1 MEQKANKPNSRAVV
15 LIALHVLLLVYSLCG
30 FFSKNAS
37 RQPFMS
43 FEFCAFYAG
52 MLAIL
57 VVYAIGWQQILKRL
71 PLTVAF
77 ANKAITVVWGIIWG
91 AVFFQEAITLP
102 MIIGAIIVMAG
113 IVLFSI
119 ADGEERQAAEAE
131 ERLVAESEERQV
143 ADGGE
148 GPVANGE
155 EAHVADGEVRQA
167 AEVEVRQDEPLGGGA

>member
-1 MEQKANKPNSRAVV
+1 MEGRKGNLNSRAIV

-77 ANKAITVVWGIIWG
+77 ANKAITIVWGIVWG
-91 AVFFQEAITLP
+91 AVFFQEAVTPP
-102 MIIGAIIVMAG
+102 MVVGAVIVMAG
-113 IVLFSI
+113 VVLFSI
-119 ADGEERQAAEAE
+119 ADGEERRDEA
-131 ERLVAESEERQV
+131 Q
-143 ADGGE
+143 GGQ
-148 GPVANGE
+148 G
-155 EAHVADGEVRQA
+155 
-167 AEVEVRQDEPLGGGA
+167 

>member
-1 MEQKANKPNSRAVV
+1 MDSQPRKLNSHAVV

-30 FFSKNAS
+30 FFSKNAA

-57 VVYAIGWQQILKRL
+57 VIYAIGWQQILKRL

-77 ANKAITVVWGIIWG
+77 ANKAVTVIWGIVWG
-91 AVFFQEAITLP
+91 AVFFQEPVTPL
-102 MIIGAIIVMAG
+102 MIVGAAIVMAG

-119 ADGEERQAAEAE
+119 ADGEER
-131 ERLVAESEERQV
+131 RSED
-143 ADGGE
+143 AGGE
-148 GPVANGE
+148 G
-155 EAHVADGEVRQA
+155 
-167 AEVEVRQDEPLGGGA
+167 

>member
-131 ERLVAESEERQV
+131 ERLVAESEGCQAV
-143 ADGGE
+143 GGDE
-148 GPVANGE
+148 SPIV
-155 EAHVADGEVRQA
+155 DGEVRQA

>member
-119 ADGEERQAAEAE
+119 ADGEERQAA
-131 ERLVAESEERQV
+131 
-143 ADGGE
+143 DGGE
-148 GPVANGE
+148 SPVANGE
-155 EAHVADGEVRQA
+155 EAPVANDGESSA
-167 AEVEVRQDEPLGGGA
+167 AEAEERQDEPLGGGA

>member
-91 AVFFQEAITLP
+91 AVFFREAITLP

-131 ERLVAESEERQV
+131 ERLI
-143 ADGGE
+143 ADGG
-148 GPVANGE
+148 VNLI
-155 EAHVADGEVRQA
+155 ADGE
-167 AEVEVRQDEPLGGGA
+167 EHQDEPRGGGA

>member
-167 AEVEVRQDEPLGGGA
+167 AEVEERQDEPLGGGA

>member
-1 MEQKANKPNSRAVV
+1 MDSKPRKLNSRAVV

-77 ANKAITVVWGIIWG
+77 ANKAVTVIWGIVWG
-91 AVFFQEAITLP
+91 AVFFQEPITPL
-102 MIIGAIIVMAG
+102 MIVGAAIVMAG

-119 ADGEERQAAEAE
+119 ADGEERRAEDA
-131 ERLVAESEERQV
+131 
-143 ADGGE
+143 GGE
-148 GPVANGE
+148 G
-155 EAHVADGEVRQA
+155 
-167 AEVEVRQDEPLGGGA
+167 

>member
-91 AVFFQEAITLP
+91 AVFFQEAITPP
-102 MIIGAIIVMAG
+102 MIVGAIIVMAG

-131 ERLVAESEERQV
+131 ER
-143 ADGGE
+143 
-148 GPVANGE
+148 
-155 EAHVADGEVRQA
+155 
-167 AEVEVRQDEPLGGGA
+167 QDEPQGGGA

>member
-1 MEQKANKPNSRAVV
+1 MDSRPRKLNSHAVV

-30 FFSKNAS
+30 FFSKNAA

-57 VVYAIGWQQILKRL
+57 VIYAIGWQQILKRL

-77 ANKAITVVWGIIWG
+77 ANKAVTVIWGIVWG
-91 AVFFQEAITLP
+91 AVFFQEPVTPL
-102 MIIGAIIVMAG
+102 MIVGAAIVMAG

-119 ADGEERQAAEAE
+119 ADGEER
-131 ERLVAESEERQV
+131 RSEE
-143 ADGGE
+143 AGGE
-148 GPVANGE
+148 G
-155 EAHVADGEVRQA
+155 
-167 AEVEVRQDEPLGGGA
+167 

>member
-1 MEQKANKPNSRAVV
+1 MDSQPRKLNSRAVV
-15 LIALHVLLLVYSLCG
+15 FIALHVLLLVYSLCG

-77 ANKAITVVWGIIWG
+77 ANKAVTVIWGIVWG
-91 AVFFQEAITLP
+91 AVFFQEPVTPL
-102 MIIGAIIVMAG
+102 MIVGAVIVMAG

-119 ADGEERQAAEAE
+119 ADGEERRAEDA
-131 ERLVAESEERQV
+131 
-143 ADGGE
+143 GGE
-148 GPVANGE
+148 G
-155 EAHVADGEVRQA
+155 
-167 AEVEVRQDEPLGGGA
+167 